1 MGSRILNKIARC
13 LFNQGQT
20 YWQEARKDR
29 RFSKETWIFLFLTA
43 VSLTVLLTYVDLTPH
58 VDNEFFFSSEDPDY
72 QADIKISESFA
83 RKDTQLLI
91 SVAGDIHSNEY
102 QNKISELSGLLAD
115 FDSVSSVFSIA
126 RGPKNLDDAL
136 QSPFWN
142 RLLISESKES
152 TNIVAIIDWDAGP
165 DLISKVE
172 DLVHILEAPDFQ
184 IRMSGFPYV
193 NEIIRRNLLRD
204 LRVFSLLALILFG
217 LVILFVFHS
226 WRILVGMIITCGNA
240 CAMTFMATHYLGLR
254 IGILTANLT
263 TIVFV
268 LTLSHIIFLTFNWK
282 HLHLQKDTDIE
293 HSSVYEAILMTW
305 PASFWCMVTTLL
317 GFLSLLFVQAK
328 PLRELGLAG
337 ALGTFIAFALA
348 YGIYPS
354 FLRLKKR
361 SHDNEE
367 QNIKRYYHKTFQFV
381 EKYRVLVVIGLLG
394 FLVTAAP
401 KIPEMNTDPSLMSYF
416 AAEDELNKGLQYIDR
431 QGGSN
436 PLVLVVKDPDRS
448 PLNTGKAY
456 ERLWALQKDLET
468 LQATGTVLSLP
479 VLIAEGKRRPF
490 SFLFSTEK
498 IVRIL
503 EGPEYDHIAG
513 SFITSDHKEALFLI
527 RMREAGRQE
536 HRLEIIKHIEKTV
549 RDNGFEAHLIGGIYA
564 LQGRLSAHIASS
576 LVFGLGRLIGIFALI
591 ALIVGRSLRTALAMI
606 AGITVIPLAIFG
618 WFGLF
623 RVPLDIICAPAAN
636 VAIGMGIDAMIHIT
650 HAHRRFRKKRISEEK
665 LWPQARK
672 QMWEPVLTAMFIV
685 SAGFGIFFFSSFPPT
700 QRFGGAIVLGTVV
713 AALTALFIFPALC
726 RND

>member
-1 MGSRILNKIARC
+1 VGPRILNTIARR
-13 LFNQGQT
+13 LFNRTQT
-20 YWQEARKDR
+20 YWPEARKDR
-29 RFSKETWIFLFLTA
+29 RFSKEAWMFLFLTA
-43 VSLTVLLTYVDLTPH
+43 VSMTVLLTYVDLTPH

-72 QADIKISESFA
+72 QADIKISKSFA

-91 SVAGDIHSNEY
+91 SVAGDIHSREY
-102 QNKISELSGLLAD
+102 QNKISRLSGFLAE
-115 FDSVSSVFSIA
+115 FDSVPSVFSIT

-136 QSPFWN
+136 RSPFWS
-142 RLLISESKES
+142 RLLISESKAS

-165 DLISKVE
+165 ELISNVE
-172 DLVHILEAPDFQ
+172 NLVGTLEAPDFQ
-184 IRMSGFPYV
+184 VRISGFPYV
-193 NEIIRRNLLRD
+193 TEMIRRNLLRD
-204 LRVFSLLALILFG
+204 LQVFSLLALILFG
-217 LVILFVFHS
+217 IVIIFIFHS
-226 WRILVGMIITCGNA
+226 WRILAGMIVTCGNA

-268 LTLSHIIFLTFNWK
+268 LTLSHLIFLTFNWK
-282 HLHLQKDTDIE
+282 HLHLQKNTDIE
-293 HSSVYEAILMTW
+293 HSSVYEAIMMTW
-305 PASFWCMVTTLL
+305 PASFWCMITTLM

-354 FLRLKKR
+354 FLRLKR
-361 SHDNEE
+361 LSHDKEE
-367 QNIKRYYHKTFQFV
+367 KNIKRYYYKTSRFF
-381 EKYRVLVVIGLLG
+381 EKYRILVVIGLLG
-394 FLVTAAP
+394 FLVMTAP
-401 KIPEMNTDPSLMSYF
+401 KIPELNTDPSLMSYF
-416 AAEDELNKGLQYIDR
+416 AAEDELAKGLQYIDR

-436 PLVLVVKDPDRS
+436 PLVLVVKSRDDAR
-448 PLNTGKAY
+448 LNTNKAY
-456 ERLWALQKDLET
+456 ERLWRLQKDLEN
-468 LQATGTVLSLP
+468 LQATGTVISLP

-498 IVRIL
+498 IVHIL
-503 EGPEYDHIAG
+503 EGPEYDHIAK
-513 SFITSDHKEALFLI
+513 SFLTSDHKETLFLI
-527 RMREAGRQE
+527 RMREEGRQE
-536 HRLEIIKHIEKTV
+536 HRLEIIKRVEKTV
-549 RDNGFEAHLIGGIYA
+549 RDNGFEPHLVGGIYA

-606 AGITVIPLAIFG
+606 AGITAIPLAIFG
-618 WFGLF
+618 WFGFF

-650 HAHRRFRKKRISEEK
+650 HAHRRLRKKRINEEK
-665 LWPQARK
+665 LWSQARK
-672 QMWEPVLTAMFIV
+672 QMWEPVMTSMFIV